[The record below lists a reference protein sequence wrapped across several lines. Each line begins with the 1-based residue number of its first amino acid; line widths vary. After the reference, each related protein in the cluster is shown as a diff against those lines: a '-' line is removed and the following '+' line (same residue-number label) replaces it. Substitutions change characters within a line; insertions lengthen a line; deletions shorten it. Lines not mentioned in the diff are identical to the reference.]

1 MKQQNKAK
9 RVSNKRLIPIIGAIG
24 LIPLIV
30 HMYTYNTGLEIYD
43 WFPNNSTYK
52 NDFFMVWKAIGII
65 LLGIIILAIMLYQKM
80 KEKNS
85 FQFENSF
92 YFLFFYMLF
101 VIMSALLSPYKH
113 WALLGT
119 FELFEPIWV
128 LLAYIIICYY
138 TYNTVREEK
147 HLDIIIGISGIG
159 IAIGLII
166 GTFQTFGFDFFQ
178 THIGKLLITNP
189 TSWDRVDDMEF
200 AFGRRAYM
208 TLYNPD
214 YIIFYTG
221 IILPVLIAVFIN
233 SKKII
238 SKVIVTILCVFTI
251 ICLIGG
257 RTTTGWLAILIS
269 GAIGLLVILS
279 RNKKYFRIGIS
290 VIVIVGIAGGIFLFS
305 SSSMKSLKDTIMG
318 TYKLENA
325 FGIKSITTNSDICIN
340 YNELNTHFQYDAD
353 SEQGTMTVFCTDDND
368 NSLAQSTN
376 SEGQFVFKDANSA
389 EYLVEAVYIENTLA
403 IRITI
408 DDHQWVFAKQDD
420 GNYKYF
426 NAAGKYVDFPI
437 SNQAEF
443 FNDDAVSGRG
453 HIWNKT
459 LPFLLKHIFV
469 GSGANTYL
477 LEIPQDDYLYK
488 NYLDMNNNFDVKAHC
503 WYLQQWI
510 ETGMLGT
517 IALIIF
523 YVCYFVSSIRI
534 LRKITFKENIH
545 RICFALFIGL
555 LTYMIAAIVNDPT
568 VNVASM
574 YWAVLGLGLAVNKMI
589 VEKEHLFDADN
600 DPANSTLELTDNR
613 TTDTMSKTESVS
625 KKSKKSRRKRKQI

>member
-1 MKQQNKAK
+1 M
-9 RVSNKRLIPIIGAIG
+9 
-24 LIPLIV
+24 
-30 HMYTYNTGLEIYD
+30 IY
-43 WFPNNSTYK
+43 K
-52 NDFFMVWKAIGII
+52 
-65 LLGIIILAIMLYQKM
+65 
-80 KEKNS
+80 
-85 FQFENSF
+85 
-92 YFLFFYMLF
+92 
-101 VIMSALLSPYKH
+101 
-113 WALLGT
+113 
-119 FELFEPIWV
+119 
-128 LLAYIIICYY
+128 
-138 TYNTVREEK
+138 
-147 HLDIIIGISGIG
+147 
-159 IAIGLII
+159 
-166 GTFQTFGFDFFQ
+166 
-178 THIGKLLITNP
+178 
-189 TSWDRVDDMEF
+189 
-200 AFGRRAYM
+200 
-208 TLYNPD
+208 
-214 YIIFYTG
+214 
-221 IILPVLIAVFIN
+221 
-233 SKKII
+233 
-238 SKVIVTILCVFTI
+238 
-251 ICLIGG
+251 
-257 RTTTGWLAILIS
+257 
-269 GAIGLLVILS
+269 
-279 RNKKYFRIGIS
+279 
-290 VIVIVGIAGGIFLFS
+290 
-305 SSSMKSLKDTIMG
+305 
-318 TYKLENA
+318 
-325 FGIKSITTNSDICIN
+325 
-340 YNELNTHFQYDAD
+340 
-353 SEQGTMTVFCTDDND
+353 
-368 NSLAQSTN
+368 
-376 SEGQFVFKDANSA
+376 FVFKDANSA